1 MTPRTKAQWRQNALV
16 AREAVSEH
24 TRNTETAALITH
36 LRSVIVEGSTVCAY
50 VPTRTEPGSTELLD
64 AVAGIAQRVLLPIT
78 GEPGPLS
85 WVQYSGADGLR
96 PAKYGIRE
104 PVGPVLPPETLSE
117 VECMLIPALA
127 VDFRG
132 TRLGRGAGFYDR
144 TLGSVGP
151 QTRLVALV
159 RDSEL
164 VETLPADDHDIPMG
178 WALTPGG
185 GLTRLQH
192 Q

>member
-1 MTPRTKAQWRQNALV
+1 M
-16 AREAVSEH
+16 
-24 TRNTETAALITH
+24 
-36 LRSVIVEGSTVCAY
+36 CAY
-50 VPTRTEPGSTELLD
+50 VPTRTEPGSTDLLD
-64 AVAGIAQRVLLPIT
+64 AVAEVAGRVLLPIT

-85 WVQYSGADGLR
+85 WVEYSGADGLR

-104 PVGPVLPPETLSE
+104 PAGSVLPPESLSE

-127 VDFRG
+127 VDLRG

-144 TLGSVGP
+144 TLGLVGP
-151 QTRLVALV
+151 QTRLVAIV

-164 VETLPADDHDIPMG
+164 VETLPLDDHDVPMG

-185 GLTRLQH
+185 GLTQLQRD
-192 Q
+192 

>member
-1 MTPRTKAQWRQNALV
+1 M
-16 AREAVSEH
+16 
-24 TRNTETAALITH
+24 
-36 LRSVIVEGSTVCAY
+36 CAY
-50 VPTRTEPGSTELLD
+50 VPTRTEPGSTDLLD
-64 AVAGIAQRVLLPIT
+64 AVAEVAWRVLLPIT

-85 WVQYSGADGLR
+85 WVEYSGADGLR

-104 PVGPVLPPETLSE
+104 PVGPVLPPESLSD

-127 VDFRG
+127 VDLRG

-151 QTRLVALV
+151 QTRLVAIV

-164 VETLPADDHDIPMG
+164 VETLPADDHDVPMG

-185 GLTRLQH
+185 GLTQLQRD
-192 Q
+192 